1 MATNENDRTQ
11 TKNKIRGTM
20 TNFDRGTYFKPIY
33 IYIYIYNLINF
44 LKKKNLKTKFCRPFV
59 VFFFN

>member
-33 IYIYIYNLINF
+33 IYIYIYIYI
-44 LKKKNLKTKFCRPFV
+44 
-59 VFFFN
+59 